1 MRASESKHRADG
13 GGAAFAPTLWT
24 MVLNAGQTDT
34 DGVAAFGRLAQTYWY
49 PVYAFI
55 RRKGY
60 AHADAED
67 LTQAFFVLLQEK
79 RALAGVHPDK
89 GRFRAFMLT
98 VLRRFLISEWHRTQA
113 QRRGGGIQ
121 FVALDREEHETRFR
135 QAAPA
140 GDPDKAYDRDVALAL
155 LCRTM
160 ARLGEEY
167 EQAGRGLVFAAL
179 RPHLTG
185 ERDLPDYES
194 VAAALGM
201 TSAAVK
207 MAVMRLRRR
216 FGVLLRDH
224 VAQIV
229 ADPALVEGELR
240 HLVAAM
246 SP

>member
-1 MRASESKHRADG
+1 
-13 GGAAFAPTLWT
+13 
-24 MVLNAGQTDT
+24 MVLDARQSDT

-55 RRKGY
+55 RRKGH

-67 LTQAFFVLLQEK
+67 LTQAFFVLLLEK
-79 RALAGVHPDK
+79 RSLAGVHPDK
-89 GRFRAFMLT
+89 GRFRTFMLT
-98 VLRRFLISEWHRTQA
+98 VLRNFLISEWHRAQA
-113 QRRGGGIQ
+113 LRRGGGIQ
-121 FVALDREEHETRFR
+121 FAALDLEEHAVHFQ
-135 QAAPA
+135 QAAPTA
-140 GDPDKAYDRDVALAL
+140 DPDRAYDRDVALAL
-155 LCRTM
+155 LRRTM
-160 ARLGEEY
+160 TRLEAEY
-167 EQAGRGLVFAAL
+167 DQAGRQRVFARL

-194 VAAALGM
+194 VAAELGM
-201 TSAAVK
+201 TPSAVK

-229 ADPALVEGELR
+229 ADPALVEAELR

-246 SP
+246 YP